1 VNTHTRRKKR
11 QICQVTTHGFSKEYK
26 LTVDAS
32 DVGVGAVL
40 LQEVKDDIDLPNCY
54 FS

>member
-1 VNTHTRRKKR
+1 MIT
-11 QICQVTTHGFSKEYK
+11 QGFSKEYK

-40 LQEVKDDIDLPNCY
+40 FQEGKDDIDLPNCY
-54 FS
+54 VFLKH